1 MRSAILLRMSSTHQ
15 IAQINIG
22 RTVAPLDSPE
32 LSGFV
37 NRLVEINALADR
49 SPGFV
54 WRLQTE
60 SGDAT
65 SLQPFDDP
73 RIIVNMSVWETLEAL
88 HDYVYRTAHSEVL
101 RQRKQWFEKFP
112 GPYYA
117 LWWVPRGHIPTVE
130 EGKERLA
137 HLAAHGPS
145 AEAFWFGTSFTE
157 KAGMP
162 AAISGN
168 GF

>member
-1 MRSAILLRMSSTHQ
+1 MPKNHH

-32 LSGFV
+32 LAGFV
-37 NRLVEINALADR
+37 GRLAEINALADR

-54 WRLQTE
+54 WRFQTE

-65 SLQPFDDP
+65 SLQPYEDP
-73 RIIVNMSVWETLEAL
+73 RIIINMTVWETLELL
-88 HDYVYRTAHSEVL
+88 HDFVYRTAHIELL

-117 LWWVPRGHIPTVE
+117 LWWVPQGHIPTVE
-130 EGKERLA
+130 EGKQRLA
-137 HLAAHGPS
+137 HLAAYGPS
-145 AEAFWFGTSFTE
+145 PEAFWFGASFAE
-157 KAGMP
+157 P
-162 AAISGN
+162 AAVGERELLD
-168 GF
+168 G